1 MIGLGSDKNNVF
13 KHRKWGSSGVML
25 TKCLFLIRF
34 YPGQYLQADNRMV
47 VPPGVTLHACL
58 RPLLYSACSQYFTDT
73 SLSLKKI
80 LYKYLILWIHFTK
93 ISFTEREKKRRKNCE
108 CCPAHYLIV
117 NLYSSMS
124 WFKFRNLSVIVN
136 CVTNSLNGFQSKS
149 RSLSL

>member
-34 YPGQYLQADNRMV
+34 YPDQYFQADNRLV

-117 NLYSSMS
+117 NHYSSMS

-136 CVTNSLNGFQSKS
+136 CCFFFIEVFPYWAVLDS
-149 RSLSL
+149 